1 MQVKAALARARL
13 SIAPLDARLLLQHVL
28 ACSHADL
35 ILHENDPLTEEK
47 EKLFFELVVRRLAQ
61 EPVTKILG
69 EREFYGRMFHVT
81 PDVLDPRGDTE
92 TIVDVCLERNAQRVL
107 DLGVGSGAIL
117 LTLLSEWPDATGVGV
132 DLSNAALAVADHN
145 ATTLGVHTRSE
156 FVQSRWFEKLLG
168 QFDLIV
174 SNPPYILSADIA
186 ELERDV
192 RDYDPLLALDGGEDG
207 LDCYRAIAA
216 GASAFLSQ
224 SGRIVLEIGWGQ
236 QDDVVEIFTTQGFRC
251 DAKRADLS
259 GIVRALQFV
268 HSD

>member
-1 MQVKAALARARL
+1 MLVKAALARAKL
-13 SIAPLDARLLLQHVL
+13 VISPLDARLLLQHVL

-35 ILHENDPLTEEK
+35 ILRENDPLAEEK
-47 EKLFFELVVRRLAQ
+47 ERHFFELVERRLAQ

-92 TIVDVCLERNAQRVL
+92 TIVDVCLERKAQRVL

-132 DLSNAALAVADHN
+132 DISNAALAIAEHN

-174 SNPPYILSADIA
+174 SNPPYISSADITA
-186 ELERDV
+186 LERDV
-192 RDYDPLLALDGGEDG
+192 RDYDPLLALDGGVDG

-216 GASAFLSQ
+216 RASTFLSQ

-268 HSD
+268 HID